1 MSEEECRSG
10 PGDELAFQA
19 VIDKIDCHDKL
30 RNKAEQA
37 LGKDWKKASLPEL
50 RKFLVANAI
59 KE

>member
-1 MSEEECRSG
+1 
-10 PGDELAFQA
+10 LAFPA

-50 RKFLVANAI
+50 RKFLMANAI
-59 KE
+59 TE